1 MTNVETRIT
10 NETQN
15 LTDETAHP
23 IRHSSFVLRPS
34 FVIRASLF
42 FLWVSVSLWFLGS
55 VEQAKA
61 DEESPRLQP
70 YRKNVDRAVDTALLF
85 LARAQAENPA
95 GDGSFADVHG
105 QTNAVAAL
113 SGMAFLSKGYRPGAP
128 PYGDSINRSID
139 YILATDT
146 KNGYLGVRGGK
157 MYGHSIATL
166 FLSEVSGMVDPARQ
180 QRIDVVLPRA
190 LKIVLEAQ
198 AVPKTEGADSGGW
211 RYEPDSKD
219 SDMSVTGWCLM
230 ALRSARLNGAPVPN
244 KAIDDALA
252 YVDRCRDPD
261 GKVRYAAKGDWWYAR
276 RGYWVRTPRTVQL
289 SAAALLCRKLSD
301 RNETDINNA
310 LSATILKALH
320 PNDFFTNE
328 ASGGHIEYAAYYASQ
343 AMFQMGGEPWEQFA
357 ETMYRYLLSKQQ
369 SNGAWFVE
377 SKGEVYPTA
386 MFTLALTVSYRQL
399 PIYQR

>member
-1 MTNVETRIT
+1 MHFNKLSAVIVA
-10 NETQN
+10 
-15 LTDETAHP
+15 L
-23 IRHSSFVLRPS
+23 IVLFVRS
-34 FVIRASLF
+34 NHVT
-42 FLWVSVSLWFLGS
+42 
-55 VEQAKA
+55 A

-113 SGMAFLSKGYRPGAP
+113 SGMAFLSKGYRPGAA

-157 MYGHSIATL
+157 MYEHSIATL

-190 LKIVLEAQ
+190 LKIILEAQ
-198 AVPKTEGADSGGW
+198 AFPKAEAADSGGW

-244 KAIDDALA
+244 KAIDDALS

-261 GKVRYAAKGDWWYAR
+261 GKVRYAAKGDWWYGR

-289 SAAALLCRKLSD
+289 SAAALLCRKLSG
-301 RNETDINNA
+301 RNETDINNT
-310 LSATILKALH
+310 LSTNILKSLH
-320 PNDFFTNE
+320 PNDFFTQE
-328 ASGGHIEYAAYYASQ
+328 ASGGHVEYAAYYASQ

-369 SNGAWFVE
+369 INGAWFLE
-377 SKGEVYPTA
+377 GKGEAYPTA